1 LTERARKRIRVAVG
15 IFLVM
20 GGTLLLVEAARPDT
34 AASSDAAFR
43 RKILR
48 YVRARFG
55 VPDSVKLTVDP
66 LRPFSYPEFLQTTI
80 TADDGRQKHTTD
92 AFVTKNRRFL
102 ILGSL
107 YTVVVDPKT
116 EIVQHL
122 REQFKLPAGSS
133 VTADP
138 FRSSPYPNLLATT
151 VSVDDGQQKQLVDF
165 YVTKDNRCLV
175 LGTIF
180 NLAVDPKRE
189 VLRTI
194 VTADQPSQGPASAP
208 VTIVEFSDLE
218 CPMCA
223 RVHEFLEKEL
233 LPKYGGKVRVVYKEF
248 PLPTIHDWSLLGSI
262 ANQCAYQIN
271 PATFAPYRSLI
282 FKNRISLNGTNAR
295 HLLLDYGE
303 QVGLDRFRLGACIDS
318 KASLP
323 RIEENVREGN
333 LVGVRATPTS
343 FVNGKMVIGMESPEA
358 FYKVV
363 DEALRQTAVGRSR
376 QGAATAG
383 GRRSPGASSPK
394 PPTTNP

>member
-1 LTERARKRIRVAVG
+1 
-15 IFLVM
+15 
-20 GGTLLLVEAARPDT
+20 
-34 AASSDAAFR
+34 
-43 RKILR
+43 
-48 YVRARFG
+48 
-55 VPDSVKLTVDP
+55 
-66 LRPFSYPEFLQTTI
+66 
-80 TADDGRQKHTTD
+80 
-92 AFVTKNRRFL
+92 
-102 ILGSL
+102 
-107 YTVVVDPKT
+107 
-116 EIVQHL
+116 
-122 REQFKLPAGSS
+122 
-133 VTADP
+133 
-138 FRSSPYPNLLATT
+138 
-151 VSVDDGQQKQLVDF
+151 VDF

-175 LGTIF
+175 VGTIF
-180 NLAVDPKRE
+180 NLTVEPRRE

-282 FKNRISLNGTNAR
+282 FKNRINLNATNAR
-295 HLLLDYGE
+295 DLLLDYGE
-303 QVGLDRFRLGACIDS
+303 QVGLDRLRLGACIDS

-333 LVGVRATPTS
+333 VLGVTATPTS
-343 FVNGKMVIGMESPEA
+343 FVNGKRLVGMESA
-358 FYKVV
+358 DVFYKAV
-363 DEALRQTAVGRSR
+363 DEALRRTAVRRSG
-376 QGAATAG
+376 QGMAASG
-383 GRRSPGASSPK
+383 GRRSLGASSPK